1 MRRVASLLV
10 LVLVLSPIPLRPQP
24 ASDPE
29 LQRGIQQ
36 TQEGDFEAAVVTL
49 DGVARRLNLQKA
61 SPKELSRA
69 YVYLAIAYLGLSQE
83 QAAKAKFLEAWKAD
97 HEMKPTA
104 SEFPP
109 RVLRL
114 LEEARAEA
122 LGSKAPSTQPS
133 PGASGQV
140 SQDQEKKGG
149 SKAPLIVLGVA
160 AAGGGIALAAKGGG
174 SSATP
179 TVTTVAAAPTCSPG
193 QFRAISAVWEQPVF
207 TCPVGST
214 NPSAVIAVNVAND
227 STVAVTL
234 TGASTM
240 NNTCTPDPGF
250 TCTYSPHSGLNVA
263 PASVAARA
271 QTTIRVGDVLSCNNT
286 DPNLH
291 GRITFNADFVI
302 QTSCGSVTI
311 RPSNV
316 FTLAF

>member
-1 MRRVASLLV
+1 MSRVASLLV
-10 LVLVLSPIPLRPQP
+10 VVLVLSPIPLRPQP

-29 LQRGIQQ
+29 LQKGIQQ
-36 TQEGDFEAAVVTL
+36 TQEGDFDAAVMTL
-49 DGVARRLNLQKA
+49 DGVVRRLNQEKG

-83 QAAKAKFLEAWKAD
+83 QAAKAKFLEAWKTD
-97 HEMKPTA
+97 HEMKPNAT
-104 SEFPP
+104 EFPP
-109 RVLRL
+109 RILKL

-122 LGSKAPSTQPS
+122 LGSSAPSTP
-133 PGASGQV
+133 PGPNGQIN
-140 SQDQEKKGG
+140 QNQEKKGG
-149 SKAPLIVLGVA
+149 SKVPLIVLGVA

-179 TVTTVAAAPTCSPG
+179 TVTTVPAAPTCSPG

-207 TCPVGST
+207 TCPPGST

-227 STVAVTL
+227 STVAVNL
-234 TGASTM
+234 TTASTT

-250 TCTYSPHSGLNVA
+250 NCTYNSRSGLNVA
-263 PASVAARA
+263 PPSVAARA

-286 DPNLH
+286 TPNIH
-291 GRITFNADFVI
+291 GRITFNADFTI

-311 RPSNV
+311 RPSNL